1 MSGDAGL
8 TMEPPAP
15 QPSMYDSWGGYIRI
29 LPYAI
34 GAWLVTVAIVVVVF
48 SL

>member
-15 QPSMYDSWGGYIRI
+15 QHGMHDSWGSYI
-29 LPYAI
+29 PYAI

-48 SL
+48 GL